1 MSLVFTFSNYLNRK
15 KTANQM
21 LLLLYKNFDGF
32 PKLLFREEVQNT
44 RVWIQLPTL
53 HNTNWIACEFMR

>member
-1 MSLVFTFSNYLNRK
+1 
-15 KTANQM
+15 M

-44 RVWIQLPTL
+44 RVWFQLPTL

>member
-1 MSLVFTFSNYLNRK
+1 
-15 KTANQM
+15 M

-53 HNTNWIACEFMR
+53 HNTNWIACDFMR